1 MEGLMKKFNYSLVLF
16 SFILLFSVA
25 TGCSFSDPEKTDES
39 KTIASSEKETKKQN
53 NTEPAIPNAADTFIG
68 MMTQEQGILMKEIT
82 EKDLDGK
89 TGWDAQPYM
98 NYYNDTFKKSSE
110 TAISKYIKEHKAIT
124 DKDLYNYLVY
134 TVGSGEYQKYYESLN
149 QYAPDFKAPDLPEDT
164 AKKETKQ
171 RQNTKTNVIV
181 LLDASGSMNGTVP
194 GGKKIDLAKSSILSF
209 VSSLPKDTNASLLVY
224 GHEGTGSDEDKA
236 KSCGKID
243 TLYPL
248 KPYNQAQFQSAMN
261 KFNASGWT
269 PLSQAI
275 SKARD
280 ILTNY
285 SSKEYTN
292 KIYIVSD
299 GIETCDGNPVK
310 AAQSLQDSNIQATVN
325 IIGFDV
331 DDDGVR
337 QLKQVAE
344 AGKGEFIQV
353 SDKTE
358 LEAQIQNKWTPSIIE
373 MNGKQAVNAL
383 DMVEAQKDITNLVNS
398 LNSLSNN
405 EKTRI
410 EGIIQTLYNQKLISD
425 TTKNTLFTK
434 AADMHTIR
442 HKGIEQLKEQKFQ
455 ELKDIEKTYQQQIN
469 EWKDQF

>member
-1 MEGLMKKFNYSLVLF
+1 
-16 SFILLFSVA
+16 
-25 TGCSFSDPEKTDES
+25 
-39 KTIASSEKETKKQN
+39 
-53 NTEPAIPNAADTFIG
+53 
-68 MMTQEQGILMKEIT
+68 
-82 EKDLDGK
+82 
-89 TGWDAQPYM
+89 
-98 NYYNDTFKKSSE
+98 
-110 TAISKYIKEHKAIT
+110 
-124 DKDLYNYLVY
+124 
-134 TVGSGEYQKYYESLN
+134 
-149 QYAPDFKAPDLPEDT
+149 
-164 AKKETKQ
+164 
-171 RQNTKTNVIV
+171 
-181 LLDASGSMNGTVP
+181 
-194 GGKKIDLAKSSILSF
+194 
-209 VSSLPKDTNASLLVY
+209 
-224 GHEGTGSDEDKA
+224 
-236 KSCGKID
+236 
-243 TLYPL
+243 
-248 KPYNQAQFQSAMN
+248 MN

-358 LEAQIQNKWTPSIIE
+358 LETQIQNKWTPSIIE
-373 MNGKQAVNAL
+373 MYGKQAVNAL
-383 DMVEAQKDITNLVNS
+383 DMVEAQKDIANLVNS
-398 LNSLSNN
+398 LNSLSDN

-410 EGIIQTLYNQKLISD
+410 EGVIQTLYKQKLISD
-425 TTKNTLFTK
+425 TTKGTLFTK
-434 AADMHTIR
+434 AAEMHTIR

-455 ELKDIEKTYQQQIN
+455 ELKDIEETYQQQIN

>member
-1 MEGLMKKFNYSLVLF
+1 MKKLNHPLLLLLL
-16 SFILLFSVA
+16 ILLFSMA
-25 TGCSFSDPEKTDES
+25 TGCSFSESKKTDEP
-39 KTIASSEKETKKQN
+39 KATANSEKINEKKSPET
-53 NTEPAIPNAADTFIG
+53 AIPKADDTFEG
-68 MMTQEQGILMKEIT
+68 MMSQEQGILMKEIT
-82 EKDLDGK
+82 DKGLDGK
-89 TGWDAQPYM
+89 VGWDAHPYI

-110 TAISKYIKEHKAIT
+110 AAISKYVKEHKAIT
-124 DKDLYNYLVY
+124 DDELYNYLIY
-134 TVGSGEYQKYYESLN
+134 TIGTGEYKKYYDPLN
-149 QYAPDFKAPDLPEDT
+149 QYAPDFEAPDLPEGTTEKED
-164 AKKETKQ
+164 KKQQATQ
-171 RQNTKTNVIV
+171 KTNVIV

-194 GGKKIDLAKSSILSF
+194 GGKKIDLAKSAITSF

-243 TLYPL
+243 TLYSL
-248 KPYNQAQFQSAMN
+248 KPYNQAEFQSAMN

-275 SKARD
+275 SKARE
-280 ILTNY
+280 ILNNNNSTEY
-285 SSKEYTN
+285 SN

-310 AAQSLQDSNIQATVN
+310 AAQSLQDTEIQATVN

-331 DDDGVR
+331 DDDGVK

-358 LEAQIQNKWTPSIIE
+358 LETQIQNKWTPSIIE
-373 MNGKQAVNAL
+373 MYGKQAVNAL
-383 DMVEAQKDITNLVNS
+383 DMVEAQKDIMNLVNS
-398 LNSLSNN
+398 LNSLSDN

-410 EGIIQTLYNQKLISD
+410 EGVIQTLYNQKLISD
-425 TTKNTLFTK
+425 TTKGTLLTK
-434 AADMHTIR
+434 AAEMHTIR

-455 ELKDIEKTYQQQIN
+455 ELKDIEETYQQQIN